1 MPVFDDT
8 PDLYFLA
15 PCRHV
20 GPLVGVA
27 DGGATGAGIE
37 DGAGAVLG
45 IEDAVPKGAALY
57 APTTNLCTAAT

>member
-1 MPVFDDT
+1 M
-8 PDLYFLA
+8 
-15 PCRHV
+15 HV

-57 APTTNLCTAAT
+57 APTTNLCTAAICGE